1 MTEKTKTTSY
11 DLIMRAEALT
21 LELIEAEGETNELI
35 EAALSELADD
45 TASKLDGYRYYLDA
59 LGARS
64 DRFRTEARRLN
75 AIASRLDQETKN
87 LKRRALEVMEA
98 RCELEGWD
106 AGRKIETDL
115 GAVFLS
121 RRQKLHIPDESAF
134 IEAITGTE
142 YESQALKVDV
152 KLNRSEITKA
162 LKTSSEAG
170 LGGAVQDLDA
180 TLETYST
187 ITFK

>member
-1 MTEKTKTTSY
+1 MTDKKKTTSY

-35 EAALSELADD
+35 EAALAELADD
-45 TASKLDGYRYYLDA
+45 TGSKLDGYRYYLNA

-75 AIASRLDQETKN
+75 AIASRLDQESKN
-87 LKRRALEVMEA
+87 LKRRALEVMES

-106 AGRKIETDL
+106 AGRKIETNL

-121 RRQKLHIPDESAF
+121 RRKRLNITDEEQF
-134 IEAITGTE
+134 IEAFRGTPFE
-142 YESQALKVDV
+142 AQTLKIDV
-152 KLNRSEITKA
+152 KINRSEVTKA
-162 LKTSSEAG
+162 LKGSNESLVETLQSD
-170 LGGAVQDLDA
+170 GAS
-180 TLETYST
+180 LEEYST